1 MNEHTRQW
9 YDKREKVL
17 ADAKEPEK
25 SKSPRGNS
33 FYYKWP
39 HIRAAFLPAMNKHN
53 MALRTYMEWNAASDQ
68 WTLTMEVV
76 DKETGY
82 THLDHYPIINE
93 SNSNQGMGSCQT
105 YAKRYMFDNIMGL
118 HFGED
123 DDDGESGR
131 LTAERGPTLDK
142 ETISHLFDLC
152 NSVGQRKSQAF
163 GLVLNHFKV
172 ERLQDI
178 PASRR
183 EELRN
188 LIPLIKQ
195 LAQ

>member
-1 MNEHTRQW
+1 MKDNVLKW
-9 YDKREKVL
+9 YEKREKVL
-17 ADAKEPEK
+17 SESKEPEK
-25 SKSPRGNS
+25 SRSPRGNS
-33 FYYKWP
+33 TYYKWP
-39 HIRAAFLPAMNKHN
+39 HIRAAFLPLMHKHKLD
-53 MALRTYMEWNAASDQ
+53 MRSGMQ
-68 WTLTMEVV
+68 WHEQSSQWVLFMDII
-76 DKETGY
+76 DKETGHVVSDYY
-82 THLDHYPIINE
+82 TIVNE

-123 DDDGESGR
+123 DDDGESGS
-131 LTAERGPTLDK
+131 LAVERGPVMDK
-142 ETISHLFDLC
+142 HTIDSLFELC
-152 NSVGQRKSQAF
+152 NSAGPRKTEAF
-163 GLVLNHFKV
+163 RIVLNHFKV

-195 LAQ
+195 LC